1 MSYENNNHDELIIK
15 YLPLVK
21 KIVSKIEI
29 RDSCF
34 DQDDLVS
41 VGVIG
46 LMDAIN
52 KFDHSK
58 NVPFEAYATLRI
70 RGTVIDELRKSGRVS
85 RDKIAKLNEYYLAKE
100 NLEKKFLRTPSE
112 AEISQELGIDDK
124 QLSKLHETVHYLSRI
139 SLDEVIF
146 SKEGNDSS
154 LSDVIKDD
162 NITSPEDDFIKGEQK
177 RILMEAISGLKDREK
192 TILNLY
198 YVEDLSLKEIA
209 YILDI
214 SIPRVSQIHGKILI
228 KLKDSIKIALKGDL
242 CFIY

>member
-1 MSYENNNHDELIIK
+1 MSYENSNHDELIIK

-21 KIVSKIEI
+21 RIVGKIEV

-34 DQDDLVS
+34 DQDDLIS

-46 LMDAIN
+46 LMDAIS

-100 NLEKKFLRTPSE
+100 NLEKKLLRTPNES
-112 AEISQELGIDDK
+112 EISQELGIDDK

-154 LSDVIKDD
+154 LSDIIKDD
-162 NITSPEDDFIKGEQK
+162 NTILPEEEFIKNEQK
-177 RILMEAISGLKDREK
+177 EILMEAISSLKDREK

-198 YVEDLSLKEIA
+198 YVEELSLKEIA

-214 SIPRVSQIHGKILI
+214 SIPRVSQIHGKILT
-228 KLKDSIKIALKGDL
+228 KLKDLIKLALKGDI
-242 CFIY
+242 CSIY

>member
-1 MSYENNNHDELIIK
+1 MSYENYNRDELIIK

-21 KIVSKIEI
+21 KVVGKIEV

-34 DQDDLVS
+34 DQDDLIS

-46 LMDAIN
+46 LMDAIS

-100 NLEKKFLRTPSE
+100 NLEKRLLRTPNESE
-112 AEISQELGIDDK
+112 VSQELGIDDK
-124 QLSKLHETVHYLSRI
+124 QLSKLHETVHFLSRI

-146 SKEGNDSS
+146 SAEGNDSP
-154 LSDVIKDD
+154 LSDLIKDE
-162 NITSPEDDFIKGEQK
+162 NINSPEEEFINNEQK
-177 RILMEAISGLKDREK
+177 RSLMVAISSLKDREK

-198 YVEDLSLKEIA
+198 YVEELSLKEIA

-228 KLKDSIKIALKGDL
+228 KLRGLIKPAMKGDI